1 MRSRFKE
8 RIYKI
13 WNPTSS
19 LQLDDVFLSNLVSRN
34 RINPVFFNQLLH
46 DIIGHY
52 GLAEKENLYFF
63 EKERDFLRSLQISA
77 PSSVRQHVV
86 SDGAHVAM
94 LKMSISTNS
103 DFKNTCLAA
112 LLLPGSE
119 SGISVNFT
127 SIRSFSFSVFSEIGH
142 STFWF
147 WNYVFKNLLDT
158 WNGLL
163 YSTPTFFFFI
173 FPHLPL
179 LKKWV
184 WSTKGHLKSHR
195 LFQFTCRRS
204 RVQLGNPET
213 RQLLAS
219 KFCLCN
225 FLRLRKFPTFA
236 LSYWK
241 VPPRFRELWL
251 SRRAA
256 RLLFHPKSGVF
267 SKKKRFKK

>member
-163 YSTPTFFFFI
+163 YSTPTFFY
-173 FPHLPL
+173 
-179 LKKWV
+179 
-184 WSTKGHLKSHR
+184 
-195 LFQFTCRRS
+195 
-204 RVQLGNPET
+204 
-213 RQLLAS
+213 
-219 KFCLCN
+219 
-225 FLRLRKFPTFA
+225 FPT
-236 LSYWK
+236 SPSSQK
-241 VPPRFRELWL
+241 VGVEYKRASEIPPAFPVYLQTQSGSARE
-251 SRRAA
+251 SRNSAVA
-256 RLLFHPKSGVF
+256 CF
-267 SKKKRFKK
+267 